1 MGGQDDALARSARL
15 ASSVA
20 HSAFRPE
27 GASSV
32 AGPGVRAVSP
42 LGQLA
47 DALRRTQG
55 PGQERQQ
62 GRGRRQGQRQGRG
75 RGQEEGAQPDCSM
88 GWRWRQRRIANTRAP
103 KPSRTTSASSTPP
116 TTGSPPRPHG
126 GPPRLRLPRLRQPI
140 GSPPGGQGWVRSGPP
155 RPSCR
160 GGQTGSRLGGPERY
174 QHSQG
179 LSATNNPNRSVEQ
192 GRWSFDGRFPR
203 EAPRRELGS

>member
-1 MGGQDDALARSARL
+1 MGDQDDALARSARL

-47 DALRRTQG
+47 DTLRRTQG

-116 TTGSPPRPHG
+116 TTGSPPRPHS

-140 GSPPGGQGWVRSGPP
+140 GSPPGAKAACAWGLHGLPV
-155 RPSCR
+155 
-160 GGQTGSRLGGPERY
+160 GGPNRITARRPRAR
-174 QHSQG
+174 
-179 LSATNNPNRSVEQ
+179 SACPGPIGHKQPQSV
-192 GRWSFDGRFPR
+192 S
-203 EAPRRELGS
+203 